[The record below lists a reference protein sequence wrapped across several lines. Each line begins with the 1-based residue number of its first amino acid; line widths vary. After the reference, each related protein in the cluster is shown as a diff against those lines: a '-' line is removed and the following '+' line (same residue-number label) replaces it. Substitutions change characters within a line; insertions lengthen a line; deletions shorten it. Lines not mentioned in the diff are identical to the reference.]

1 MSLSLPQNVNLLT
14 LEPWRDGTILV
25 RFEHLLERTED
36 PQTYSKPV
44 QFNVQDVLAGLRVV
58 ELRETTLAAN
68 QWLSEAK
75 RLQFNAASETT
86 NSSEDSSYQV
96 DEDNVV
102 VGRRAPYVVA
112 DNEANPFDIKL
123 QPMQIRTF
131 VLTVE
136 ESV

>member
-36 PQTYSKPV
+36 PEIYSKPV
-44 QFNVQDVLAGLRVV
+44 HFNLQDVLDGLRVI

-75 RLQFNAASETT
+75 RLHFNAANETA
-86 NSSEDSSYQV
+86 DSYQV
-96 DEDNVV
+96 VSDASSYVT
-102 VGRRAPYVVA
+102 GRRAPFAVA
-112 DNEANPFDIKL
+112 DNQADPFDIVL

-131 VLTVE
+131 VLTLE
-136 ESV
+136 QSV